1 MRVFIS
7 LKLSDEA
14 IFEIKKI
21 QKELASS
28 GLFFGKLTEAENLHL
43 TLKFLGDIDEE
54 KVQEVIKRLRSVKIS
69 KFNLRLGSV
78 GVFREHV
85 LRIIWVCLLGAEE
98 LQRKIDMAL
107 EGLFKK
113 EERFMSHLTIAR
125 IKKVSDKKKLF
136 NSLEKIK
143 IKEVEF
149 EATTF
154 DLMESELF
162 QHGPRYRII
171 EEFSLA

>member
-1 MRVFIS
+1 
-7 LKLSDEA
+7 
-14 IFEIKKI
+14 
-21 QKELASS
+21 
-28 GLFFGKLTEAENLHL
+28 LHL
-43 TLKFLGDIDEE
+43 TMKFLGEVDEN
-54 KVQEVIKRLRSVKIS
+54 KISEVRKKLRSIKL
-69 KFNLRLGSV
+69 KRFNVRLGEI
-78 GVFREHV
+78 GVFSESFI
-85 LRIIWVCLLGAEE
+85 RIIWVCLLGAEE